1 MHRLTIPTLLAVA
14 LFFLSASPPLA
25 AQEMCNDGNFEL
37 GAALGPWTL
46 FGDNTGAGF
55 IQYDV
60 DGAGGDT
67 WCLKRLPGTDFG
79 NGGVQQQ
86 VLLVSGV
93 TYQFDMDVAYYSC

>member
-1 MHRLTIPTLLAVA
+1 MRRLTIPAVFAVSA
-14 LFFLSASPPLA
+14 LFLWAPPPLA
-25 AQEMCNDGNFEL
+25 AQEMCNNGNFEL

-67 WCLKRLPGTDFG
+67 WCLKRLPGTDLG
-79 NGGVQQQ
+79 NGGVAQQ
-86 VLLVSGV
+86 VLLIGGV
-93 TYQFDMDVAYYSC
+93 TYQFDADVAYYSC